1 LPEATTAIEHTITN
15 KENPLQNNP
24 IFFLLYQE
32 RREEERK
39 DVFDV
44 NVGSG
49 GGRVYMESYI

>member
-1 LPEATTAIEHTITN
+1 
-15 KENPLQNNP
+15 
-24 IFFLLYQE
+24 LLYQE

-44 NVGSG
+44 NVGSS